1 MTIAPEATAAPVT
14 ASSEPPPA
22 AGSQVSDIRRRLLPV
37 DVRFDPY
44 AWLAMGVVTLIAGIL
59 RFIGL
64 DKPKSKIFDEIYYAT
79 DAHNL
84 WRLGYEWDEKNNTPG
99 YVVHPPLGKWLIGI
113 GEQIFGYNEVG
124 WRFSA
129 AVFGTLSVLMLMFV
143 ARRLFGSTVLACA
156 AGLLM
161 TFDGM
166 HFVLSRVALLDMF
179 LMFFV
184 LAAFTC
190 LILDREQ
197 RRRRWVEF
205 VEHGGDPAARG
216 RSSRPS
222 FQIPGWRLAAFVMI
236 TLAFSVKWSALAFIP
251 LMVILI
257 YWWEIGTRRT
267 VGARHPIV
275 DTLLDETGW
284 FILCAVL
291 FVGIYL
297 LSWSG
302 WLLTDGGYNRHW
314 LASTGQTEAPVLGAL
329 QNLLHYHQQA
339 YDFHTHL
346 DDAHPYQSW
355 PWQWLLLARP
365 VAFYWSSN
373 DPCGSGSCAAEVVL
387 NGTPALWW
395 AFLPALAA
403 LVWLAVSRRDWRAGA
418 ILGFVALGWL
428 PWFYYEL
435 DNRTMFFFYALPI
448 EPFLILAVVYVLG
461 AIMGPGADGLP
472 DERRRMTGAII
483 AGAYVLLV
491 ALNFAYFYPLFTGQS
506 IPYDAWMH
514 RIWLGNRWI

>member
-1 MTIAPEATAAPVT
+1 MTIAPEATVSAPNPVT
-14 ASSEPPPA
+14 PPA
-22 AGSQVSDIRRRLLPV
+22 PAVSDIRQRLLPIEV
-37 DVRFDPY
+37 KTDPW
-44 AWLAMGVVTLIAGIL
+44 AWLAMGIVTLIAGIL
-59 RFIGL
+59 RFVGL
-64 DKPKSKIFDEIYYAT
+64 AQPKGKIFDEVYYAT
-79 DAHNL
+79 DAHNI

-99 YVVHPPLGKWLIGI
+99 YVVHPPLGKIIIGA
-113 GEQIFGYNEVG
+113 GEQLFGYNEFG

-129 AVFGTLSVLMLMFV
+129 ALFGTASVLMLMFV
-143 ARRLFGSTVLACA
+143 ARRLFGSVALACA

-161 TFDGM
+161 SFDGM
-166 HFVLSRVALLDMF
+166 HFVLSRSALLDIF

-190 LILDREQ
+190 LVLDRQQ

-205 VEHGGDPAARG
+205 VEAGGDPAGRG
-216 RSSRPS
+216 RGSRPK
-222 FQIPGWRLAAFVMI
+222 FAVPWWRIAAFVMI

-251 LMVILI
+251 LMVFLV

-267 VGARHPIV
+267 VGVRHPIA
-275 DTLLDETGW
+275 DTLLDESGW

-291 FVGIYL
+291 FFGIYL
-297 LSWSG
+297 ATWSG
-302 WLLTDGGYNRHW
+302 WLFTDGGYNRHW
-314 LASTGQTEAPVLGAL
+314 LRDTGSTELPVLGAL
-329 QNLLHYHQQA
+329 QNLWHYHLQA

-346 DDAHPYQSW
+346 DDPHTYQSW

-373 DPCGSGSCAAEVVL
+373 DPCGSGNCAAEVVL

-403 LVWLAVSRRDWRAGA
+403 LVWLAISRRDWRAGA

-461 AIMGPGADGLP
+461 AIMGPGKDGLP
-472 DERRRMTGAII
+472 DERRRMTGAIV
-483 AGAYVLLV
+483 AGAFVLLV
-491 ALNFAYFYPLFTGQS
+491 ALNFAYFYPIFTGQS
-506 IPYDAWMH
+506 IPYDSWLH
-514 RIWLGNRWI
+514 RMWLGNRWI